1 MMMPLYMGDNE
12 NSYPTYLHVYD
23 ENTRDKDTGEQR
35 KETWVRIC
43 VLTDNI
49 GAVELTFRVYDENQL
64 DMRFYFSQ
72 KETAREFRSYV
83 NDIRNSLKDLTLNV
97 SDVKVG
103 SVGEKMT

>member
-1 MMMPLYMGDNE
+1 MIPMRRAMGGDNSSSTVQGNRSFQMMM
-12 NSYPTYLHVYD
+12 
-23 ENTRDKDTGEQR
+23 
-35 KETWVRIC
+35 
-43 VLTDNI
+43 LTDNI

-83 NDIRNSLKDLTLNV
+83 NDIRNSLKDLTLNIG
-97 SDVKVG
+97 DVKVG